1 VINFRFHLV
10 SLVAVFLALA
20 VGIVMGYGVL
30 GQPTVDTLQD
40 RIDVVEANAEA
51 RRVENDELRAQL
63 DQQGTAMEQAA
74 PFSVSDRVG
83 DVRALV
89 LAVRGVDE
97 DAVARVVELARR
109 GGAEAPGIVWL
120 ESKWALESRDDVMAL
135 ATAIGLTATGRRAP
149 LRADGFDALVTRLAT
164 GSSATGV
171 DALRALVDAGF
182 VTLDGAGNDAPA
194 PASLGGIGTRAIL
207 VTGADADVPARLLV
221 APIARVAVDEDLPLV
236 AGELYLNGT
245 EDAQRGDAL
254 AMIHDDDAL
263 EAEVSTVDDVERVEG
278 AVATVLALADLGR
291 GVVGHYGVGE
301 GIERQL
307 PEWWQ
312 L

>member
-1 VINFRFHLV
+1 MINFRFHLV
-10 SLVAVFLALA
+10 SIVAVFLALA
-20 VGIVMGYGVL
+20 IGIVMGYGVL

-40 RIDVVEANAEA
+40 RIDVVEANAEE

-63 DQQGTAMEQAA
+63 DQQGTAMEQSA

-89 LAVRGVDE
+89 LAVRGIDE

-109 GGAEAPGIVWL
+109 GGAEAPGIIWL
-120 ESKWALESRDDVMAL
+120 ESKWALESRDDVTAL
-135 ATAIGLTATGRRAP
+135 ATALGLTATGKRAP
-149 LRADGFDALVTRLAT
+149 LRADAFDALVTRLST
-164 GSSATGV
+164 GASSTDT

-194 PASLGGIGTRAIL
+194 PASLGGIGTRAVL
-207 VTGADADVPARLLV
+207 VTGAAADVPARLVV

-236 AGELYLNGT
+236 AGELFPDGT
-245 EDAQRGDAL
+245 EDAERGDSLTA
-254 AMIHDDDAL
+254 IRDDDTL

-291 GVVGHYGVGE
+291 GVVGHYGVGD
-301 GIERQL
+301 GTERQL

>member
-10 SLVAVFLALA
+10 SIVAVFLALA
-20 VGIVMGYGVL
+20 IGIVMGYGVL

-40 RIDVVEANAEA
+40 RIDVVEANAEE

-63 DQQGTAMEQAA
+63 DQQGTAMEQSA
-74 PFSVSDRVG
+74 PFAVSDRVG

-89 LAVRGVDE
+89 LAVRGIDE
-97 DAVARVVELARR
+97 DAVARVIELARR
-109 GGAEAPGIVWL
+109 GGAEAPGIIWL
-120 ESKWALESRDDVMAL
+120 ESKWALESRDDVTAL
-135 ATAIGLTATGRRAP
+135 ATALGLTATGKRAP
-149 LRADGFDALVTRLAT
+149 LRADAFDALVTRLST
-164 GSSATGV
+164 GASPIDT

-182 VTLDGAGNDAPA
+182 VTLDGAGTDAPA
-194 PASLGGIGTRAIL
+194 PASLGGIGTRAVL
-207 VTGADADVPARLLV
+207 VTGAAADVPARLV
-221 APIARVAVDEDLPLV
+221 VTPIARVAVDEDLPLV
-236 AGELYLNGT
+236 AGELFPDGT
-245 EDAQRGDAL
+245 EDAERGDSLTA
-254 AMIHDDDAL
+254 IRDDDTL

-291 GVVGHYGVGE
+291 GVVGHYGVGD
-301 GIERQL
+301 GTERQL

>member
-1 VINFRFHLV
+1 MINFRFHLV

-40 RIDVVEANAEA
+40 RIDVVEANAEE

-63 DQQGTAMEQAA
+63 DQQGTAIEQSA

-89 LAVRGVDE
+89 LAVRGIDE

-120 ESKWALESRDDVMAL
+120 ESKWALESRDDVTAL
-135 ATAIGLTATGRRAP
+135 AGALGLTATGKRAP
-149 LRADGFDALVTRLAT
+149 LRADAFDALVTRLAT
-164 GSSATGV
+164 GASSADT
-171 DALRALVDAGF
+171 DPLRALVDAGF
-182 VTLDGAGNDAPA
+182 VTLDGAGNDTPTPA
-194 PASLGGIGTRAIL
+194 GIGGIGTRAIL
-207 VTGADADVPARLLV
+207 VTGAAADVPASLLV

-236 AGELYLNGT
+236 AGELFPDGT
-245 EDAQRGDAL
+245 EDAERGDSL
-254 AMIHDDDAL
+254 AAIRDDDAL

-291 GVVGHYGVGE
+291 GVVGHYGVGD
-301 GIERQL
+301 GTERQL